1 MKKNKLFSI
10 ACFLLAIL
18 ANNVYSQCG
27 IHPKFDVEQNG
38 GVTVAF
44 NTSQTVLDPNWKITK
59 YKWLV
64 NDVAK
69 DSGTVISPVPYAYF
83 LPTGYSKVD
92 LILWGTDT
100 TTNDS
105 CSAQY
110 GNIFNST
117 GSVLFPEMT
126 VSCSGLNA
134 SILTH
139 YWGDPMANVNVS
151 VDWGDGTMPDQGFN
165 GGFNHTYTAAGD
177 YIAYVTMSD
186 QYGNLA
192 TDSRKLHVNNG
203 LDNYTITGM
212 VSNTGCTSVM
222 GGTMNTYP
230 TSFLT
235 SNSFELMANGQFL
248 GATGSFV
255 MGSPFYVP
263 LAGLV
268 PGQYILR
275 AMVTENNS
283 IFPIVQFSSITKS
296 VCGIEMDT
304 IHGIVYN
311 DIDADGIQDTNEVG
325 LPNMPIG
332 LLTINMQAN
341 YSAKT
346 DSLGLFS
353 IVIPRAFV
361 TAQVQYYTN
370 QYSISY
376 PSNGSYAINNQ
387 SGGVTPF
394 LKFGLSPL
402 AVTVNGNVFY
412 DLDNNSTFNSG
423 IDLYPKSAYVI
434 AQNTSTGYSAS
445 AGVNSYG
452 NYTLYL
458 PAGNFKLKVC
468 DPMVD
473 SLVSNPDSI
482 ILSVS
487 SGTYSNQNFYLNTPV
502 NTDFDVWMMSPN
514 PRPGFPAVVDVHL
527 RQTGI
532 DSSWA
537 NIILQYDPAITI
549 DSVWPTNGIINTTF
563 HTVQWPSGKV
573 EFGGQRYYRLYY
585 TPATTVPLGTHYNF
599 SVNAVALTPYVDFH
613 LVNNTDSDI
622 ATVIGSFDPND
633 KSVRPI
639 GQNGVGD
646 VKHDTRL
653 HYHINFQNT
662 GTASAINVFVQD
674 VLNANLDANSYVF
687 EGASHTCITKIIDGT
702 ITWQFYNINLPDS
715 NSNEPLSHGW
725 VEFSML
731 PKQGLPDGTVISNEA
746 AIYFDFNAPVITN
759 TVINTLQS
767 VIASV
772 NNIDPNNNL
781 NAYPVPVIDILHVV
795 SNLPMTGKVL
805 VKVYGADGKLIDE
818 INTHINTSNSFDLN
832 FSKYEK
838 GFYVVELVNEYRSS
852 QVKVIK

>member
-1 MKKNKLFSI
+1 MRKIKLFSI
-10 ACFLLAIL
+10 ACFLLAFL

-27 IHPKFDVEQNG
+27 IHPKFDIEQNG

-69 DSGTVISPVPYAYF
+69 DSGTVMSPVPYAYF
-83 LPTGYSKVD
+83 LPNGYSKVD

-110 GNIFNST
+110 GNVFHST
-117 GSVLFPEMT
+117 GSTLYPEMT
-126 VSCSGLNA
+126 VSCTGLDAN
-134 SILTH
+134 INTH
-139 YWGDPMANVNVS
+139 FWGDAMANVNVT
-151 VDWGDGTMPDQGFN
+151 VDWGDGTMPDQGFV
-165 GGFNHTYTAAGD
+165 GMFNHTYTTAGD
-177 YIAYVTMSD
+177 YVAYVTMSD

-192 TDSRKLHVNNG
+192 TDSRKLHINNG
-203 LDNYTITGM
+203 MDNYILSGM
-212 VSNTGCTSVM
+212 MSNTGCTSVV
-222 GGTMNTYP
+222 GGNMNLYP
-230 TSFLT
+230 AGGITG
-235 SNSFELMANGQFL
+235 NNFELLSSAQGVAFGNF
-248 GATGSFV
+248 A
-255 MGSPFYVP
+255 MGSSFNVP
-263 LAGLV
+263 IAGIV
-268 PGQYILR
+268 PGQYVLR
-275 AMVTENNS
+275 TMVAEVNS
-283 IFPIVQFSSITKS
+283 IYPIIQYSSITKTA
-296 VCGIEMDT
+296 CGIEMDT
-304 IHGIVYN
+304 IHGIVFN

-325 LPNMPIG
+325 IPNISISNAANG
-332 LLTINMQAN
+332 VNAN
-341 YSAKT
+341 YFGIT

-353 IVIPRAFV
+353 LVIPRTLV
-361 TAQVQYYTN
+361 YVQAQY
-370 QYSISY
+370 
-376 PSNGSYAINNQ
+376 NGSAFAITYPYNNNYIINNQ

-394 LKFGLSPL
+394 LRFGLSQL
-402 AVTVNGNVFY
+402 NVTVGGSVFY
-412 DLDNNSTFNSG
+412 DLNNNSMFNSG
-423 IDLYPKSAYVI
+423 VDLYPKTARVV
-434 AQNTSTGYSAS
+434 AQSTTSGYSAS
-445 AGVNSYG
+445 ASVNSYG
-452 NYTLYL
+452 NYTLQL
-458 PAGNFKLKVC
+458 PSGNYKLTVT

-482 ILSVS
+482 MLSAS
-487 SGTYSNQNFYLNTPV
+487 SGTYSNKNFYLNTPV
-502 NTDFDVWMMSPN
+502 NTDFDVWMMAPN

-613 LVNNTDSDI
+613 LVNNTASDI

-674 VLNANLDANSYVF
+674 VLNANLDASSYVF
-687 EGASHTCITKIIDGT
+687 EGSNHTCITKIIDGT

-772 NNIDPNNNL
+772 SNIDPNNNL
-781 NAYPVPVIDILHVV
+781 NAYPVPVNDVLHLV
-795 SNLPMTGKVL
+795 SKSPMLGKVL
-805 VKVYGADGKLIDE
+805 VKIYGADGKLIDE
-818 INTHINTSNSFDLN
+818 INTHANSSNSFDLN

-838 GFYVVELVNEYRSS
+838 GFYVLELVNEDRSS
-852 QVKVIK
+852 QVKVVK